1 MLDGERRQGPA
12 PTEDGELVRR
22 VHSDDCRTLPFSASE
37 VFNAILDF
45 QRYPEWWPKQLR
57 IRVLRTTT
65 DFLGS
70 QIEVRPMG
78 GRFTCEVVGIER
90 NRIIQIAYV
99 DGLHRGV
106 GVWKFEADGDGTA
119 VSYRIDLEPQGWLPR
134 LLSHVMD
141 FGRIHSNE
149 MQQVFDGMEKWLKGQ
164 RSSRVS
170 SSEA

>member
-1 MLDGERRQGPA
+1 MDSSKDRP
-12 PTEDGELVRR
+12 PEDGKVVRR
-22 VHSDDCRTLPFSASE
+22 VHADDRRTLPFSVSE

-45 QRYPEWWPKQLR
+45 QHYPKWWPKQLR

-78 GRFTCEVVGIER
+78 GHFTCEVVGIEQ
-90 NRIIQIAYV
+90 NQSIQIAYV
-99 DGLHRGV
+99 DGLHRGT
-106 GVWKFEADGDGTA
+106 GMWSFEAVGDETA

-149 MQQVFDGMEKWLKGQ
+149 MQQVFDGMETWLKRQ
-164 RSSRVS
+164 RSGSAS
-170 SSEA
+170 LSEG